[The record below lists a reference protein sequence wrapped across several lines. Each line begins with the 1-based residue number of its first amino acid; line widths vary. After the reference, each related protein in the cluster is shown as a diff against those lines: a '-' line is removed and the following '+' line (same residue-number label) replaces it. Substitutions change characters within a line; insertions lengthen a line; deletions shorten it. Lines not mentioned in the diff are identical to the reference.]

1 MNRIFLS
8 LIFILIALITLSS
21 ACAASDLDN
30 NIDVIDQED
39 IADDISIDESVEPIA
54 DNATENDEM
63 QENYTDDSDEISMN
77 DTIIDN
83 VDDNGIMIDNREL
96 EDEYREDISEGYP
109 IESVSTKLSDSWM
122 DELINNMA
130 DEMVENLTRDAFIP
144 DVDVKP
150 INASIEIL
158 GPTFNAAMYYYAY
171 WQAYKNYFGIFGFA
185 NAVTAIYAL
194 VHQSYGGLDTIN
206 IVNAI
211 FEMDPSISHDDGGSG
226 KRPNIIV

>member
-30 NIDVIDQED
+30 NIDVIDQDD
-39 IADDISIDESVEPIA
+39 IADDISIDESVEPLDDDVA
-54 DNATENDEM
+54 ENDEIP
-63 QENYTDDSDEISMN
+63 ENYTEESDEIPIN
-77 DTIIDN
+77 ETVIDESDVN
-83 VDDNGIMIDNREL
+83 NAIVTDKELNEEYNGESREI
-96 EDEYREDISEGYP
+96 YS
-109 IESVSTKLSDSWM
+109 IESVSSDYSDSWI

-226 KRPNIIV
+226 KHPNIIV